1 LKKLLLVD
9 LSPWRSE
16 MENFIGAK
24 SPPGSEHGK
33 LTLSS
38 GFHET
43 KCLNVSGTFMGKS
56 ISFFFN
62 VEAFE
67 RVSQKQLK

>member
-1 LKKLLLVD
+1 
-9 LSPWRSE
+9 
-16 MENFIGAK
+16 MENLMGAK

-33 LTLSS
+33 LTLSN

-43 KCLNVSGTFMGKS
+43 RCLNVSGTFMGKS

-67 RVSQKQLK
+67 RVSQNRI